1 MKYGFYVEY
10 NDRKMDFDVKLIN
23 ILVVRQFQV
32 VYSFHRDDNLDAKQ
46 EFVHYLPMERRKEKA
61 FECEQII
68 NIIQKNL
75 HLEDKVHM
83 LVYEYFA

>member
-1 MKYGFYVEY
+1 MYVFYVEY
-10 NDRKMDFDVKLIN
+10 DLHKMDFVIKQAY
-23 ILVVRQFQV
+23 ILVVQLFQV
-32 VYSFHRDDNLDAKQ
+32 VYLFHQDDNLDAKQ
-46 EFVHYLPMERRKEKA
+46 VFVHYLPTSKKEY
-61 FECEQII
+61 EQGI